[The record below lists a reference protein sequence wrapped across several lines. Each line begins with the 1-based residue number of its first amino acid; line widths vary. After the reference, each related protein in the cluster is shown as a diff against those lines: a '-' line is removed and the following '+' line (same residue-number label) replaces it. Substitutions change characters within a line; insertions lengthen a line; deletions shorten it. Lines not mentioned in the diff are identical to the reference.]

1 MVSVAT
7 GDTVWAL
14 WPQRALWVPTGTPYR
29 IYDRDSAT
37 IFELSLD
44 RVGDLP
50 SATRLVIVS
59 PLFRELIIEEDRLMA
74 DGREGG
80 EHASIHDLPVSR
92 LRLEEGRVGEVGVSP
107 WSNRWSAVLR
117 KK

>member
-1 MVSVAT
+1 MPRVAPANETGAPRTSGGHLLFVSDGMVSVAT

-29 IYDRDSAT
+29 IYDRASAT

-74 DGREGG
+74 DGRDRK
-80 EHASIHDLPVSR
+80 STR
-92 LRLEEGRVGEVGVSP
+92 LNS
-107 WSNRWSAVLR
+107 SH
-117 KK
+117 

>member
-1 MVSVAT
+1 MRISDWSSDVCSS
-7 GDTVWAL
+7 DL
-14 WPQRALWVPTGTPYR
+14 GTPYR

-80 EHASIHDLPVSR
+80 ENARIYTLLVSR
-92 LRLEEGRVGEVGVSP
+92 LRSSSPHRKAGVRMP
-107 WSNRWSAVLR
+107 EMERQHG
-117 KK
+117 